1 MFLCDPVTPTAGARK
16 ANKHFKIG
24 SKSTGSSHSAA
35 PSGQIKN
42 WKQKKSYLLRTLG
55 SCRAEGLQKF
65 HTCTVFRH
73 RWSLWGVW
81 AVGMDLSRAHLSLAK
96 FSFPSLLCNPKC
108 HSTPQN
114 TSSRPQLHAVLG
126 KQVINCLLNENELPK
141 RKSDQPSGTKPPWY
155 ALLSAYQDSP
165 KVLAAAKDMRCC
177 FQLTRAPWPPSDL
190 KFPLNESTGTYLFNP
205 NI

>member
-1 MFLCDPVTPTAGARK
+1 MSSRGFLAAGICTFMFRSGKVCCVCLFKRGDLMFLCDPVTPTAGARK

-24 SKSTGSSHSAA
+24 RKSTGSSHSAA

-65 HTCTVFRH
+65 HICTVFRH
-73 RWSLWGVW
+73 RWSLWGAW

-96 FSFPSLLCNPKC
+96 LSFPPLLCNPKC

-141 RKSDQPSGTKPPWY
+141 KEEWPALWNQTTVIRSAECLPGLTKST
-155 ALLSAYQDSP
+155 
-165 KVLAAAKDMRCC
+165 CC
-177 FQLTRAPWPPSDL
+177 S
-190 KFPLNESTGTYLFNP
+190 
-205 NI
+205 